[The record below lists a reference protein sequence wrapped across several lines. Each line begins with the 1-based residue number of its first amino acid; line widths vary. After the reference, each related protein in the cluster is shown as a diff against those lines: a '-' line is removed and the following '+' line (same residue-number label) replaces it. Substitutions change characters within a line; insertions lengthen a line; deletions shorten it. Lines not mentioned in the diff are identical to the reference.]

1 MMRVDASCY
10 YLRRDT
16 APPSSGVMLR
26 SRCRSATP
34 FGSILLALFF
44 SFAAAAFRFRCVV
57 VCIDDPPPGWHGRE
71 LIVEL
76 PHLAG
81 VTYMDVLDKFDLNGD
96 IYLDHVTIGERPM
109 ESFDVALRIVHTAY
123 RSDPRLVLDGPP
135 LIFHVGLNDEV
146 DEPPEEAT
154 VMESIYG
161 EVQRRFKST
170 EGSAETSAAAHHHH
184 GTNWNAQP
192 AQWMHP
198 SMRFPAQFG
207 SHMMMPGGMGSYH
220 PGFGMVPG
228 MPGFHMGFP
237 SFPSFSDGHV
247 LPAGTQMP
255 KGKRE
260 QHQRSSGAGGSG
272 STGHAGGSGGKGGRG
287 SQFNSPVPPQGQEFT
302 LREADH
308 RGTKDK
314 YGGMTVTVH
323 IVWPSTYGKVRRKV
337 LRAVA
342 GVRQRA
348 GKSTAS
354 DARVIILN
362 RKGAEMCNGDD
373 SESIQKPHHVAVW
386 RFQIVSGDSSQDE
399 DEGGVDG
406 RPSEISPQCSTTSRR
421 HSRAGAVVLL
431 MQPWSPC
438 SSRKPASVTGTKNS
452 RLTSM
457 LHTSVNWILGLRLTP
472 CWPTH
477 LESATQL
484 SPWHLQQ
491 AHLFPHLL
499 LQHQP
504 DLRM

>member
-1 MMRVDASCY
+1 MTC
-10 YLRRDT
+10 
-16 APPSSGVMLR
+16 
-26 SRCRSATP
+26 
-34 FGSILLALFF
+34 I
-44 SFAAAAFRFRCVV
+44 V

-472 CWPTH
+472 CWPTQ
-477 LESATQL
+477 ATQL